1 MCKRSYNKIIFG
13 CSHVLETPGSLVP
26 NGCGSC
32 GIEKG
37 INDNIASLTKRD
49 PCDDCQAK
57 GLWART
63 PGGKWYEVAEGGPK
77 KFAPGFKYPSPNN
90 QLSAT
95 THKLLP
101 CAFTELLHAYETAI
115 IDVAIFAMGFYET
128 DALHKHNY
136 VGGGGSAYVYHVSPM
151 IVVKTVRPDRDFKE
165 EEEIGHPLHGDIA
178 FYERF
183 NTRQD
188 RCPHIV
194 ECFLMFPDYLF
205 LSFCPNKAFI
215 HYYLEHCQEREDD
228 RLFGRFIR
236 VKEYQDPALIAR
248 WIQQLTSALE
258 YVEKMGYCHND
269 LNSMNCLLDE
279 RLNLKLSDFGR
290 ASTIGQYLECSMAP
304 WALKLSAGPLAGT
317 HGLCSARTE
326 QFAVGS
332 FLYFLVYG
340 YNPYDDINLEGPELE
355 RRFKVMD
362 FPELNRHEIFD
373 ELISACWYNVYPT
386 MYMVAYDFKRKTKD
400 IGTMPEEYEIID
412 RTKGRKTSEA
422 LVRRGLLGPKLAL
435 RFQPLWWRYLHAA
448 KKPDFEYS
456 DRCWAEEID
465 RTFSAAPMGYT
476 VGIDLGGAEKGFQTR
491 QMLGT

>member
-183 NTRQD
+183 NARQD

-373 ELISACWYNVYPT
+373 ELISAWEKNQRST
-386 MYMVAYDFKRKTKD
+386 GTKRITGPQV
-400 IGTMPEEYEIID
+400 GTSLSATLVEVSTRGEKYVRLALPD
-412 RTKGRKTSEA
+412 GPAKQNAVLA
-422 LVRRGLLGPKLAL
+422 LVLIMGLLE
-435 RFQPLWWRYLHAA
+435 
-448 KKPDFEYS
+448 PDFEYS